1 MPWER
6 DQIRTSLTSKGF
18 ELDTDRD
25 HDVLTLRAQGLTRA
39 IWTKLS
45 RGRKYRVYGDG
56 LLAEMCTQLMVTKPQ
71 LNRLIGCD
79 MDGAEY
85 LTVLRDRGLFRV

>member
-1 MPWER
+1 MVWDR
-6 DQIRTSLTSKGF
+6 DKIRTSLTSKGF

-45 RGRKYRVYGDG
+45 RGKRHRVYGD
-56 LLAEMCTQLMVTKPQ
+56 LLLGEMCSQLMVTRKQ
-71 LNRLIGCD
+71 LNRLIDCD
-79 MDGAEY
+79 MAEAEY
-85 LTVLRDRGLFRV
+85 MDVLRDRGFLR

>member
-6 DQIRTSLTSKGF
+6 DQIRASLTSKGF
-18 ELDTDRD
+18 KLDTDRD
-25 HDVLTLRAQGLTRA
+25 HDVLTLEAQGLNRA

-45 RGRKYRVYGDG
+45 RGKKYKVYGDG
-56 LLAEMCTQLMVTKPQ
+56 LLAEICSQLGVTKKQ
-71 LNRLIGCD
+71 LNRLVGCD

-85 LTVLRDRGLFRV
+85 LGILRDRGIIRA